1 MLLRRWVSLLGV
13 VVLAGSAS
21 FGQAQVVVRAP
32 FVTVVVGRSCVPGRR
47 VVSVQVPG
55 IVDVNVGS
63 PAPVPVAPPLPPPPP
78 APDELPAPR
87 IMPSAAAVAPV
98 NVPAAP
104 PRALTVE
111 EFAAAFQ
118 PAPGNHEVTLLHP
131 RTGQPV
137 TVQFTLP
144 PGVPKKVRVS
154 RRDLEFDYGRHEVD
168 IRFLLRGRVRVD
180 YD

>member
-1 MLLRRWVSLLGV
+1 MLHRQRVGLLSV
-13 VVLAGSAS
+13 FVLAGWAS
-21 FGQAQVVVRAP
+21 LSQAQVVVRAP
-32 FVTVVVGRSCVPGRR
+32 FVTVIAGRSCLPGRR

-55 IVDVNVGS
+55 ILDLNIGS
-63 PAPVPVAPPLPPPPP
+63 PSPVPVPPPLPPGPP
-78 APDELPAPR
+78 ASDELPAPR
-87 IMPSAAAVAPV
+87 IMPSGEAVAPV
-98 NVPAAP
+98 NLPAAP
-104 PRALTVE
+104 VRALTVE

-118 PAPGNHEVTLLHP
+118 PVPGNHEVILLHP